1 MSSAAELTLRT
12 LLGDYPGTRALR
24 QGAIAPARLRLDFAD
39 VKVPNRAFKQVVRE
53 AAFEVAELAI
63 VTYLQARAF
72 GKPLVLLPAVV
83 LGRFPHAYLVHDP
96 ARGPLAP
103 SDLAGRRVGIR
114 SPSVT
119 TVAWIRGILANDH
132 GVELDRVHWVTFEDA
147 HVAEYREPPAMERA
161 PAGKEIEAM
170 LRAGELDAAVLGA
183 APAAASGL
191 RPVFADPDAAAR
203 DWYARH
209 GAVPINHM
217 VVVTR
222 PARRVASRC
231 GAGDLPAAAREQA
244 RRRECPGRRHRPAA
258 LRGGGGEAGPRA
270 HRRLRG
276 SAAAHPASSCRRRA
290 LRRHDARALTAATD
304 DTAWALRSRWRQ
316 EKRGCMPAGS
326 AGKRG
331 RRWSYPCKREPSAN
345 GILDFVESRVC
356 DDDRK

>member
-222 PARRVASRC
+222 PLAASRPDAVREIYRLLLESKRA
-231 GAGDLPAAAREQA
+231 GASVPAGGIDPLPFGAAAV
-244 RRRECPGRRHRPAA
+244 RPALELIVDYA
-258 LRGGGGEAGPRA
+258 VQQRLIP
-270 HRRLRG
+270 RRLAVDELFDG
-276 SAAAHPASSCRRRA
+276 TTRA
-290 LRRHDARALTAATD
+290 L
-304 DTAWALRSRWRQ
+304 
-316 EKRGCMPAGS
+316 
-326 AGKRG
+326 
-331 RRWSYPCKREPSAN
+331 
-345 GILDFVESRVC
+345 
-356 DDDRK
+356 